1 MEALALSHSFVAYE
15 FPNTALVGVAGL
27 AVALSVVS
35 VTGEAQAAG
44 YSHHRGYERQGWAEA
59 SEHHRGRGHHGWEQ
73 ASERRRGYENRGWE
87 EASER
92 NRGYENRR
100 EYASQNGYAEVATN
114 GGRLNIRH
122 RPNECA
128 RVIGKL
134 YNGDNV
140 ALTGRYRNGWAQ
152 LQDGGWVSSSW
163 LS

>member
-15 FPNTALVGVAGL
+15 SPESELQLELKIPNTALVGVAGL

-73 ASERRRGYENRGWE
+73 
-87 EASER
+87 ASER

>member
-15 FPNTALVGVAGL
+15 SPESELQLELKIPNSALIGVAGL

-35 VTGEAQAAG
+35 VTGEAQASG
-44 YSHHRGYERQGWAEA
+44 YSHRHNGGHRHNSYAEASERSHRGYEQRT
-59 SEHHRGRGHHGWEQ
+59 
-73 ASERRRGYENRGWE
+73 
-87 EASER
+87 
-92 NRGYENRR
+92 
-100 EYASQNGYAEVATN
+100 EYASSENSYAEVATN

-122 RPNECA
+122 RPNGCA

-152 LQDGGWVSSSW
+152 LEGGGWVSSSW